1 MGSAYDLNLLMYIL
15 APGNVI
21 YQPDAYLKSL
31 DVAGEFSLVT
41 LGQQDA
47 VGNFLVC
54 GHFCGMLARRSNDG
68 ME

>member
-1 MGSAYDLNLLMYIL
+1 MFIF
-15 APGNVI
+15 
-21 YQPDAYLKSL
+21 QPDAYLKSL

-54 GHFCGMLARRSNDG
+54 GHFCGMLARQGNDG